1 MRGGKRCFHGVGASV
16 GSTHNFFKRAI
27 RIIMPAPQ
35 RADDF
40 SFALLKGSAAS
51 GKTNLFDA
59 IVALNGFERFFYVMS
74 VLERQSDDDCSAL
87 LGCARRDVIIA
98 RELALERLA
107 KTRNPYDQP
116 IEAVGLG
123 EQWSRIITPD
133 LQVIFREDKWSVSI
147 TS

>member
-1 MRGGKRCFHGVGASV
+1 
-16 GSTHNFFKRAI
+16 
-27 RIIMPAPQ
+27 
-35 RADDF
+35 
-40 SFALLKGSAAS
+40 
-51 GKTNLFDA
+51 
-59 IVALNGFERFFYVMS
+59 MS

-87 LGCARRDVIIA
+87 LGRARRDVIIA

-107 KTRNPYDQP
+107 NTHNPYNQL

-133 LQVIFREDKWSVSI
+133 LQVISREDKWSVSI